1 MTMTVDTHPKTPF
14 QDNTIQS
21 LLDICRKLGVSP
33 WVLDKIKKD
42 LHYSE
47 PITYPDGT
55 GNPLKDLNEIEW
67 KINPDLLNNP
77 PSYQKSILTQQV

>member
-21 LLDICRKLGVSP
+21 VLDICRKLGVSS

-55 GNPLKDLNEIEW
+55 GNPLQDLNDIEG
-67 KINPDLLNNP
+67 KINPELLHSTP
-77 PSYQKSILTQQV
+77 AFTKQILTQ

>member
-1 MTMTVDTHPKTPF
+1 MTMTIDTHPKTPF

-21 LLDICRKLGVSP
+21 VLDICRKLGVAP

-55 GNPLKDLNEIEW
+55 GNPLQDLNDIEG
-67 KINPDLLNNP
+67 KINPRLLQTTP
-77 PSYQKSILTQQV
+77 APQKSILTQ